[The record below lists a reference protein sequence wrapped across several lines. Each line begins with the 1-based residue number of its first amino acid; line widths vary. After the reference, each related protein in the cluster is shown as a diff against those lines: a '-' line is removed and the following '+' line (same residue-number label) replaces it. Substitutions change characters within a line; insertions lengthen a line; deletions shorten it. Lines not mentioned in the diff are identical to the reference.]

1 MFSLETACGLLVA
14 GHARTVDGG
23 LVIEETME
31 DFIAVGGLVVVRD
44 NFVDGCVV
52 GVDSRKA
59 IVVDLPNLS
68 RDFVAIIVDEN
79 GVVVD
84 AVVVESTPS
93 GVFDR
98 AALAAIETWRYE
110 AADSRTEGH
119 TYSLDFRLGE

>member
-1 MFSLETACGLLVA
+1 MLFSLPHFVGPVPALKFSP
-14 GHARTVDGG
+14 
-23 LVIEETME
+23 
-31 DFIAVGGLVVVRD
+31 DFTI
-44 NFVDGCVV
+44 
-52 GVDSRKA
+52 
-59 IVVDLPNLS
+59 IVCTYLTRQPTHNRRYVSAADASSPLAKTLS
-68 RDFVAIIVDEN
+68 RVFSNEN

>member
-1 MFSLETACGLLVA
+1 MTAKIFSLIIASGMTVSLA
-14 GHARTVDGG
+14 GAPALATTTTDRAAVERSAPDYPRGAERRGIEGSVTV
-23 LVIEETME
+23 
-31 DFIAVGGLVVVRD
+31 
-44 NFVDGCVV
+44 
-52 GVDSRKA
+52 SYA
-59 IVVDLPNLS
+59 I
-68 RDFVAIIVDEN
+68 DEN